1 MKFLKIIGKILSV
14 FVGLIISIVCFTMII
29 YMSIS
34 NFMKVDNLKQSIN
47 TKNLLKIEYDE
58 NTLKDNLIA
67 SFNEIGI
74 SEKDMKEV
82 IESSEFNGLFDDYL
96 DKVMKYYLEGGEFP
110 TFSEEKLNLF
120 VNSVISKSS
129 TLSPEQTEYIKEEL
143 KKEKVEIEKTLPDR
157 DEILK
162 DADVKEIINIYNS
175 ISIFYFIGTIIILM
189 FLIFI
194 FTWSLHIPFLYAGI
208 SFVVPSIVLVIGS
221 LFKNTI
227 IKFFNLEEFINIV
240 LNQVFNQLLTSSLI
254 MLSIGI
260 IFIITYIVIE
270 KMKNKVE
277 A

>member
-47 TKNLLKIEYDE
+47 TKNLLKIEYGE

-74 SEKDMKEV
+74 SENDMKEV
-82 IESSEFNGLFDDYL
+82 IESNEFNELFDDYL
-96 DKVMKYYLEGGEFP
+96 DKVMKYYLEDGEFP
-110 TFSEEKLNLF
+110 TFNEEKLNLF

-208 SFVVPSIVLVIGS
+208 SFVVPSIVLVVGS

-260 IFIITYIVIE
+260 IFIIIYIVIE
-270 KMKNKVE
+270 KTKNKVE

>member
-34 NFMKVDNLKQSIN
+34 NFMKVDNLKQTIN

-240 LNQVFNQLLTSSLI
+240 LNQVFNQLLISSLI

-260 IFIITYIVIE
+260 IFIIIYIVIE
-270 KMKNKVE
+270 KTKNKVE